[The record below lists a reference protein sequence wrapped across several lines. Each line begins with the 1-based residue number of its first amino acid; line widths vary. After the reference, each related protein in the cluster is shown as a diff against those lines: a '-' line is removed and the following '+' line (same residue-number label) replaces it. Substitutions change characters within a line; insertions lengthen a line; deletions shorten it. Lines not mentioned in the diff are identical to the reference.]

1 MVRSILIIL
10 LIWALWLGYQYQTK
24 TQTASSL
31 VQKRIEEFFA
41 TDPKLILQ
49 ETGKGRIYKTVEVNG
64 KKFWISW
71 EFEKKGE
78 KEVVMKGRVDFVE
91 LLPFTDLRLGH
102 IFSPT
107 LQSE

>member
-24 TQTASSL
+24 TQIASSL
-31 VQKRIEEFFA
+31 VQKKIEEFFA

-49 ETGKGRIYKTVEVNG
+49 EAGKGYIYKTVEVNG
-64 KKFWISW
+64 KRFWISW
-71 EFEKKGE
+71 TFEKKNE
-78 KEVVMKGRVDFVE
+78 KTLEMKGSVDFVE
-91 LLPFTDLRLGH
+91 LLPFTDFRIGH
-102 IFSPT
+102 TFSPT